1 MKLSNIKYRQN
12 QYANIKGI
20 KTKKRKTNKM
30 FLTISRRQV
39 IAVANSVV
47 LTYFDQIQ
55 FLKAT
60 KFIFQTHRH

>member
-1 MKLSNIKYRQN
+1 
-12 QYANIKGI
+12 
-20 KTKKRKTNKM
+20 M

-60 KFIFQTHRH
+60 KFIFQTHRHWTFTFITSSRIIFCVLRMFYDAC

>member
-20 KTKKRKTNKM
+20 KKKRKTNKM

-55 FLKAT
+55 VLKAT

>member
-20 KTKKRKTNKM
+20 KTKRKTNKM